1 MAMTDPLADMFARV
15 ANAIRRRHATVAMPA
30 SKLKAEVARVLQK
43 EGFIQSVDRITEGGL
58 PVLRLHLRYH
68 EGEVPMI
75 TGIRRISKPGK
86 RVYVRR
92 SSIPTVMGGMGIAI
106 LSTPKGVLTG
116 ADSRAQMIGGEVLCY
131 VW

>member
-1 MAMTDPLADMFARV
+1 MAMTDPLADMFNRIS
-15 ANAIRRRHATVAMPA
+15 NALRRRHATVQMPA

-43 EGFIQSVDRITEGGL
+43 EGFIQSVDRVTEDGL
-58 PVLRLHLRYH
+58 PVLRLHLRYQ

-92 SSIPTVMGGMGIAI
+92 SRIPNVMGGMGVAI
-106 LSTPKGVLTG
+106 LSTPKGVMTG
-116 ADSRAQMIGGEVLCY
+116 HDSRAQMIGGEIVCY